1 MVKITV
7 KINKQD
13 KEILY
18 SYSEVFN
25 RIRSTKSLRGAT
37 RKDSRIISEIVNKYS
52 EVKKYWNLSCN
63 SCVYSLWLRA
73 SELYFNLEESKEN
86 EANDE
91 NKENGGKRTAKKRLT
106 QKMASE
112 ARDRRAD

>member
-1 MVKITV
+1 MIKIS
-7 KINKQD
+7 KQD

-25 RIRSTKSLRGAT
+25 KIQSTRSLRGAT

-73 SELYFNLEESKEN
+73 SELYFNLKEN
-86 EANDE
+86 DEKRAKENDE
-91 NKENGGKRTAKKRLT
+91 KRTAKKRLT
-106 QKMASE
+106 QKME
-112 ARDRRAD
+112 G

>member
-1 MVKITV
+1 MIKIS
-7 KINKQD
+7 KQD

-25 RIRSTKSLRGAT
+25 KIKTTKSLRGAT
-37 RKDSRIISEIVNKYS
+37 RKDSKIILEIVNKYS

-73 SELYFNLEESKEN
+73 SELYFNLKEN
-86 EANDE
+86 EANKANKANKE
-91 NKENGGKRTAKKRLT
+91 NKENDEKRTTKKRL
-106 QKMASE
+106 A
-112 ARDRRAD
+112 

>member
-25 RIRSTKSLRGAT
+25 RIRSTRSLRGAT

-73 SELYFNLEESKEN
+73 SELYFNLKEN
-86 EANDE
+86 EANKE
-91 NKENGGKRTAKKRLT
+91 NKENKENDGKRTSKKRQNNKRVT
-106 QKMASE
+106 E
-112 ARDRRAD
+112 

>member
-1 MVKITV
+1 MV

-25 RIRSTKSLRGAT
+25 RIRSTRSLRGAT
-37 RKDSRIISEIVNKYS
+37 RKDSKIILEIVNKYS

-73 SELYFNLEESKEN
+73 SELYFNLKE
-86 EANDE
+86 NDE
-91 NKENGGKRTAKKRLT
+91 NKENDGKRTAKKRQP
-106 QKMASE
+106 QKME
-112 ARDRRAD
+112 GKARDRHAN

>member
-1 MVKITV
+1 MV

-13 KEILY
+13 KETLY

-52 EVKKYWNLSCN
+52 EVKKYWNISCN

-73 SELYFNLEESKEN
+73 SELYFNLKEN
-86 EANDE
+86 DE
-91 NKENGGKRTAKKRLT
+91 KRTAKKR
-106 QKMASE
+106 QQQAVES
-112 ARDRRAD
+112 

>member
-1 MVKITV
+1 MVKIS
-7 KINKQD
+7 KQD

-25 RIRSTKSLRGAT
+25 RIQSTRSLRGAT
-37 RKDSRIISEIVNKYS
+37 RKDSKIILEIVNKYS

-73 SELYFNLEESKEN
+73 SELYFNLE
-86 EANDE
+86 ANKK
-91 NKENGGKRTAKKRLT
+91 NKENDEKRTSKKR
-106 QKMASE
+106 QP
-112 ARDRRAD
+112 

>member
-1 MVKITV
+1 MVKIS
-7 KINKQD
+7 KQD

-25 RIRSTKSLRGAT
+25 RIRSTRSLRGAT
-37 RKDSRIISEIVNKYS
+37 RKDSRIILEIVNKYS

-73 SELYFNLEESKEN
+73 SELYFNLKEQ
-86 EANDE
+86 DE
-91 NKENGGKRTAKKRLT
+91 KRDTKKKQNNKQAIE
-106 QKMASE
+106 
-112 ARDRRAD
+112 